1 MVNIFNRVSYSVH
14 EHSGCSIS
22 VAGGARGFAAA
33 SGQSHSS
40 GRSVAVGGGT
50 YLRCVA
56 DQCAEVAQGGA
67 AGRLGCAPFAAPRP
81 PAGATVEGLAS
92 GHDRGTNKRPP
103 TRSLSVRPHV

>member
-67 AGRLGCAPFAAPRP
+67 AWRLGCAPFAAPRP
-81 PAGATVEGLAS
+81 PARGPGEGVGR
-92 GHDRGTNKRPP
+92 GHHWGTKQRP
-103 TRSLSVRPHV
+103 

>member
-22 VAGGARGFAAA
+22 VAGGARGFAEA

-67 AGRLGCAPFAAPRP
+67 AWRLGCAPFGAPLP
-81 PAGATVEGLAS
+81 PVRGTGDRLAS
-92 GHDRGTNKRPP
+92 RHESQTHART
-103 TRSLSVRPHV
+103 